1 MNLQLLLNAPLAV
14 QLHLWTAVAAF
25 AIGCAN
31 LIRTKGTASHK
42 FLGRIW
48 VTLIAVVALSSFWI
62 HDINVWHGFSPI
74 HLISIYVLVM
84 VPLGVWHVRRG
95 NIEGHR
101 NAMIGTFVG
110 GLVIAGLLTLAPG
123 RLIARALFGWE

>member
-1 MNLQLLLNAPLAV
+1 MNLQLLVNAPFAV
-14 QLHLWTAVAAF
+14 QLHLWAAVAAF

-48 VTLIAVVALSSFWI
+48 VALIAVVSVSSFWI
-62 HDINVWHGFSPI
+62 HDINVWYGFSPI
-74 HLISIYVLVM
+74 HFISIYVLVM

-95 NIEGHR
+95 NIKGHR